1 MAEKKRKKRKHFS
14 KLMQKKL
21 VGSFALV
28 LFVLLG
34 LNLRIVYITAKNGDN
49 YAKQVLSQ
57 KQYDSRTI
65 PYKRGEIQ
73 DRNGNVFA
81 KSEKVYNVILDCV
94 AVNGGD
100 EEEQAKLKEQEIDYI
115 EPTIDALVKTLGLDE
130 AELRSMITDPSTS
143 GSRYQV
149 LKKGISLEE
158 KQTFEDYTEIDS
170 EKEYTKTDLARR
182 RCVQGVWFEEDYVR
196 DYPLKTL
203 ASNVIGVGSNSGGA
217 SGLESYYTDVLD
229 GTDGREFGY
238 LDENSDLQRT
248 IVEPTNGN
256 TIVSTLDINI
266 QQVVEKYIAEFD
278 AEYGKDAE
286 DGKGAKNIGVIVGNP
301 QNGEIY
307 AMASNHGFDLTDPDD
322 LSDKYTDAELKS
334 MTEEEKSDAL
344 NEKWYNYCVSESFE
358 PGSTFKPI
366 VVASALE
373 MGAITTDATYVCD
386 GGEFVT
392 DTEIKCDNIYGH
404 GNETLSDVI
413 KNSCNDAMMQIGMK
427 MQITPFLK
435 YQRLFNFGSRTGI
448 DLPNESTGVLYDR
461 DSMHEVELA
470 TNTFGQTFT
479 STMIQEYAAFNA
491 VVNGG
496 YYYEPH
502 MVDKITNSNGA
513 TVENIEPRVLR
524 QTISES
530 TSAKIRQYCRAT
542 VMEEGGDRRTGRT
555 ARPAGYAIGGKTG
568 TAETIPRKNGEY
580 VVSFMGYAPADD
592 PQIAIYVVVD
602 RANASPQDDAKFATG
617 IVRNVLT
624 EVLPYLNIFMTEEL
638 SEKEIQE
645 LAEKQIEITNQYT
658 QKPEDGEDQNNG
670 DGTGDGQTGDD
681 QTGSGDG
688 TGDGQG
694 GDDSTPSEDWR
705 NYPVDPAT
713 GYLVSPIDGGLI
725 DPVTGADVG
734 GEDSLGD
741 SPVNNNLL
749 NQQNE

>member
-1 MAEKKRKKRKHFS
+1 MKEQKPKKFS
-14 KLMQKKL
+14 IKMQKKL
-21 VGSFALV
+21 LCLYALII
-28 LFVLLG
+28 LAFILLSVR
-34 LNLRIVYITAKNGDN
+34 LSWIVKADGATYE
-49 YAKQVLSQ
+49 KQVLSQ
-57 KQYDSRTI
+57 QKYDSVTLPFR
-65 PYKRGEIQ
+65 RGDIV
-73 DRNGNVFA
+73 DTKGTKLAV
-81 KSEKVYNVILDCV
+81 SEKVYNLVIDSYVMLSRETYLEPTMEALSANFPDLDMT
-94 AVNGGD
+94 AVRQYVISHPDSSWYVPLRRLTYDQISGFQAAALEDSKIKGVWFQEEYKRVYPNGSLAADVIGFSRSD
-100 EEEQAKLKEQEIDYI
+100 NEGQYGLEEYYNDVLNGTTGREYGYLNDDANLERTIKPAVDGNTIHS
-115 EPTIDALVKTLGLDE
+115 TIDA
-130 AELRSMITDPSTS
+130 
-143 GSRYQV
+143 
-149 LKKGISLEE
+149 
-158 KQTFEDYTEIDS
+158 
-170 EKEYTKTDLARR
+170 
-182 RCVQGVWFEEDYVR
+182 
-196 DYPLKTL
+196 
-203 ASNVIGVGSNSGGA
+203 
-217 SGLESYYTDVLD
+217 
-229 GTDGREFGY
+229 
-238 LDENSDLQRT
+238 
-248 IVEPTNGN
+248 
-256 TIVSTLDINI
+256 NI
-266 QQVVEKYIAEFD
+266 QGIVEKYLKQFNDEH
-278 AEYGKDAE
+278 KDAVHP
-286 DGKGAKNIGVIVGNP
+286 GNGAENVGCIIMEVNTGNIL
-301 QNGEIY
+301 
-307 AMASNHGFDLTDPDD
+307 AMASYPTYDLNDTRN
-322 LSDKYTDAELKS
+322 TDALLGSRKIE
-334 MTEEEKSDAL
+334 MVTNA
-344 NEKWYNYCVSESFE
+344 NEHYQCN
-358 PGSTFKPI
+358 GS
-366 VVASALE
+366 LE
-373 MGAITTDATYVCD
+373 VGGHTIKCHSYRS
-386 GGEFVT
+386 GGE
-392 DTEIKCDNIYGH
+392 G
-404 GNETLSDVI
+404 DVSVQDSI
-413 KNSCNDAMMQIGMK
+413 AWSCNVALMK
-427 MQITPFLK
+427 IAATLGKEEFAKFQQT
-435 YQRLFNFGSRTGI
+435 FNFGLKTNVDLAGEARTASLLFPVDQMGSA
-448 DLPNESTGVLYDR
+448 D
-461 DSMHEVELA
+461 LA
-470 TNTFGQTFT
+470 TNSFGQNFNV
-479 STMIQEYAAFNA
+479 TMIQMITGFCSLI
-491 VVNGG
+491 NGG